1 MTSFVLYTDY
11 IDQVELLSME
21 QRGLLLSAIMCYAA
35 GKELPELDGM
45 VTMAFS
51 FIRKQIDRDNEK
63 YQEKVEKCREAG
75 KLGGRPKK
83 NPEEKPD
90 GLSEK
95 PEKAEKADGFLEK
108 QPKAK
113 KADGFLEKRKN
124 HDTDTISVPDTVP
137 VKTERE
143 ACAHARGERFP
154 EFFAGY
160 PKQEGQQ
167 MAAQEYISLLTS
179 TQALEE
185 ADLIQ
190 AAKNYTEACA
200 ISGTQPRFIKKASN
214 WLSDGVWMDYLPG
227 KYQKPAVTK
236 AQPNNNRFN
245 AFPQR
250 AYTSADYQ
258 SMEQRLLN
266 REKGA

>member
-21 QRGLLLSAIMCYAA
+21 QRGCLLSAIMCYAA
-35 GKELPELDGM
+35 GKELPEMDGM

-90 GLSEK
+90 GFSEK
-95 PEKAEKADGFLEK
+95 QE
-108 QPKAK
+108 KAK
-113 KADGFLEKRKN
+113 KPDGFLEKRKN
-124 HDTDTISVPDTVP
+124 HDTVPVPDTVS

-143 ACAHARGERFP
+143 ACTHARGERFS

-227 KYQKPAVTK
+227 KYQKPAGTK

-250 AYTSADYQ
+250 EYTPADYQ
-258 SMEQRLLN
+258 SMEQKLLN

>member
-21 QRGLLLSAIMCYAA
+21 QRGCLLSAIMCYAA
-35 GKELPELDGM
+35 DKELPEMDGM

-108 QPKAK
+108 Q
-113 KADGFLEKRKN
+113 KN
-124 HDTDTISVPDTVP
+124 HDTDTVPDTLPVP
-137 VKTERE
+137 DKTDSM
-143 ACAHARGERFP
+143 RGERFP

-160 PKQEGQQ
+160 PKQEGEQ
-167 MAAQEYISLLTS
+167 MAAQHYISLLHS
-179 TQALEE
+179 TPALEE
-185 ADLIQ
+185 ADLIA
-190 AAKNYTEACA
+190 AAKNYAEACE
-200 ISGTQPRFIKKASN
+200 GTQPRFIKKASN

-227 KYQKPAVTK
+227 KYQKPAGTK

-258 SMEQRLLN
+258 SMEQRLLS
-266 REKGA
+266 RENGA

>member
-35 GKELPELDGM
+35 DKELPDMDGM

-83 NPEEKPD
+83 NPEEKTN
-90 GLSEK
+90 GFSEK
-95 PEKAEKADGFLEK
+95 TEKADAFLENQPKAKKTDGFLEK
-108 QPKAK
+108 Q
-113 KADGFLEKRKN
+113 KN
-124 HDTDTISVPDTVP
+124 HETVSVPVSVPD
-137 VKTERE
+137 KTDSV
-143 ACAHARGERFP
+143 RGERFA
-154 EFFAGY
+154 EFFAAY
-160 PKQEGQQ
+160 PKQEGEQ
-167 MAAQEYISLLTS
+167 MAVQGYISLLHS
-179 TQALEE
+179 TPALEE
-185 ADLIQ
+185 ADLIA
-190 AAKNYTEACA
+190 AAKNYAEACE
-200 ISGTQPRFIKKASN
+200 GVQPRFIKKASN

-227 KYQKPAVTK
+227 KYQKPDGTK

-258 SMEQRLLN
+258 SMEQRLLS

>member
-35 GKELPELDGM
+35 DKELPDMDGM

-90 GLSEK
+90 GFSEK
-95 PEKAEKADGFLEK
+95 QEKAEKADAFLENH
-108 QPKAK
+108 PKAK
-113 KADGFLEKRKN
+113 KPDGFSEKQKN
-124 HDTDTISVPDTVP
+124 HDTDTVPDTLP
-137 VKTERE
+137 VSDKTDG
-143 ACAHARGERFP
+143 ARGERFP

-160 PKQEGQQ
+160 PKQEGEQ
-167 MAAQEYISLLTS
+167 MAAQYYISLLHS
-179 TQALEE
+179 TPALEE
-185 ADLIQ
+185 ADLIA
-190 AAKNYTEACA
+190 AAKNYAEACK
-200 ISGTQPRFIKKASN
+200 GTQPRFIKKAGN
-214 WLSDGVWMDYLPG
+214 WLADGVWVDYLPG